1 MLYGDVDC
9 EECIH
14 FEDEDECLGCVHY
27 DEWFDKFVQITPAQ
41 KLERANERKRLF
53 HAHIPK
59 EEVPII
65 LSPEFMERL
74 NIAWKFVPPVEKEN
88 FKLYCVYC
96 GQGYLMSSDA
106 FRLIKVYADCPQE
119 FIGRHLLLD
128 DIENNV
134 YLLPPNFSSLFSNGS
149 GQSIIDE
156 ATSLAVITG
165 LKSEI
170 PIEEVSGDKLR
181 ENDIRIKGVCR
192 LNKLYLN
199 DVLDLIPDDEI
210 FQLFYRGAT
219 DAIRIKA
226 QGIDALVLPVRE

>member
-1 MLYGDVDC
+1 MLYGEVDC
-9 EECIH
+9 EECVY
-14 FEDEDECLGCVHY
+14 FENEDECLGCVHY

-41 KLERANERKRLF
+41 KLERANERKRSF
-53 HAHIPK
+53 NARIIK
-59 EEVPII
+59 EEV
-65 LSPEFMERL
+65 LLGLTGEFMKRL
-74 NIAWKFVPPVEKEN
+74 KVAWKFVPPVEREN

-134 YLLPPNFSSLFSNGS
+134 YLLPSNFSSPFLNGS
-149 GQSIIDE
+149 AQSIIDE
-156 ATSLAVITG
+156 AASTAVISC

-170 PIEEVSGDKLR
+170 SLEEVTGDKKR
-181 ENDIRIKGVCR
+181 ENDVRIKGVCR
-192 LNKLYLN
+192 LNKSYLN
-199 DVLDLIPDDEI
+199 DVLDLIPDDEV
-210 FQLFYRGAT
+210 FQLYYRGAI

-226 QGIDALVLPVRE
+226 KCIDALVLPVRE